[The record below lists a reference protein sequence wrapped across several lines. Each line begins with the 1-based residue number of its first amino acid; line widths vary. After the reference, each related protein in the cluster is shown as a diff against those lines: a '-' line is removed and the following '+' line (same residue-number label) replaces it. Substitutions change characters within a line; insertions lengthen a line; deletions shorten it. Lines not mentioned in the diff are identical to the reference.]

1 MESIDLASLVCLRRS
16 IADCICGSCASLTLV
31 YVQFKFCSSVIYFI
45 KRSRNFG
52 FAGQCFK
59 SSFLFLFVP
68 RTYLPFHFFFFF
80 SCFFSLLSFIFHPRL
95 FSIFHHFFF
104 FFCFF
109 KLFSIRSFVLKTHN
123 FVILFVKRSN
133 ACIFISGYNL
143 NVKIRPETAIKHSPV
158 DLSSLEIWHSRIQF
172 TFFFF
177 FFNTHVYIS
186 VMTYWISIFF
196 FSRRKYTWF
205 VNLFSLSR

>member
-104 FFCFF
+104 FFSVSLSYF
-109 KLFSIRSFVLKTHN
+109 LFVLSSWKH
-123 FVILFVKRSN
+123 IISLFYSSSVAMRV
-133 ACIFISGYNL
+133 F
-143 NVKIRPETAIKHSPV
+143 
-158 DLSSLEIWHSRIQF
+158 SSLDTTWTWKF
-172 TFFFF
+172 G
-177 FFNTHVYIS
+177 
-186 VMTYWISIFF
+186 
-196 FSRRKYTWF
+196 RK
-205 VNLFSLSR
+205 LL

>member
-68 RTYLPFHFFFFF
+68 RTYLPFHFFV
-80 SCFFSLLSFIFHPRL
+80 L
-95 FSIFHHFFF
+95 
-104 FFCFF
+104 FFCFLVYCHLF
-109 KLFSIRSFVLKTHN
+109 FILDYLVFSIIFFSISLNYFLFVLSFWKH
-123 FVILFVKRSN
+123 IISLFYSSSVAMRV
-133 ACIFISGYNL
+133 F
-143 NVKIRPETAIKHSPV
+143 
-158 DLSSLEIWHSRIQF
+158 SSL
-172 TFFFF
+172 
-177 FFNTHVYIS
+177 NTTW
-186 VMTYWISIFF
+186 MWKFG
-196 FSRRKYTWF
+196 RK
-205 VNLFSLSR
+205 LL

>member
-1 MESIDLASLVCLRRS
+1 MVSLGNVSRAVSSFC
-16 IADCICGSCASLTLV
+16 SCHELIFLFIFFSFFLVFLV
-31 YVQFKFCSSVIYFI
+31 YCHLFFI
-45 KRSRNFG
+45 
-52 FAGQCFK
+52 
-59 SSFLFLFVP
+59 LD
-68 RTYLPFHFFFFF
+68 YLV
-80 SCFFSLLSFIFHPRL
+80 
-95 FSIFHHFFF
+95 FSIIFFF

-109 KLFSIRSFVLKTHN
+109 KLFSIRSLVLKTHN

-196 FSRRKYTWF
+196 FTKKIHMIRKF
-205 VNLFSLSR
+205 VFSLSLAVSLLFTLSLTRS

>member
-68 RTYLPFHFFFFF
+68 RTYLPFLFFVFF
-80 SCFFSLLSFIFHPRL
+80 SCSLVYCHLFFILDYLV
-95 FSIFHHFFF
+95 FSII

-133 ACIFISGYNL
+133 ACIFISEYNL
-143 NVKIRPETAIKHSPV
+143 NEKIRPETAIKHSPV

-172 TFFFF
+172 TFFF
-177 FFNTHVYIS
+177 
-186 VMTYWISIFF
+186 
-196 FSRRKYTWF
+196 
-205 VNLFSLSR
+205 L

>member
-68 RTYLPFHFFFFF
+68 RTYLPFHVFVFFL
-80 SCFFSLLSFIFHPRL
+80 FFSLLSFIFHPQL
-95 FSIFHHFFF
+95 FSIFHYF
-104 FFCFF
+104 
-109 KLFSIRSFVLKTHN
+109 LSISLNYFLFVLS
-123 FVILFVKRSN
+123 F
-133 ACIFISGYNL
+133 
-143 NVKIRPETAIKHSPV
+143 
-158 DLSSLEIWHSRIQF
+158 
-172 TFFFF
+172 
-177 FFNTHVYIS
+177 
-186 VMTYWISIFF
+186 
-196 FSRRKYTWF
+196 
-205 VNLFSLSR
+205 